1 MMDDMV
7 DMVMSIE
14 TMTVKYNTLKKMSFV
29 NDWLVTRFS
38 TLGKK
43 HYHMYILLTT
53 ENHLNKIICMEIE

>member
-1 MMDDMV
+1 MIDDMV

-14 TMTVKYNTLKKMSFV
+14 TMTVKYNTLKKMPFV

-43 HYHMYILLTT
+43 HHQMYILFDDRRSFKQNNLHG
-53 ENHLNKIICMEIE
+53 N